1 MPKTKTIPIFP
12 LDLVL
17 FPHQL
22 LPLQIFEPRY
32 KQMID
37 DCMLSDKE
45 FGGCLSH
52 KDMTVANW
60 EAPYNI
66 GTIAKISDCKDVD
79 STSGNLI
86 INSSGRSK
94 FRILRMIPPALEQP
108 NDYDPISDEGKE
120 KIANLHEKSGFDKK
134 MYIQAEVELIN
145 EIEEPISLKDWEH
158 LIDLW
163 KKKTAF
169 HALPKTITS
178 HELDHLLE
186 QYDLKTE
193 MPTIDYVHSLC
204 ALGATTAQ
212 ELQPILE
219 ANSIEQLLE
228 RCEDLLRT

>member
-1 MPKTKTIPIFP
+1 MAKTKIIPIFP

-17 FPHQL
+17 FPHQM
-22 LPLQIFEPRY
+22 LPLRIFEPRY

-37 DCMLSDKE
+37 DCMMSDKE
-45 FGGCLSH
+45 FGVCLSH

-66 GTIAKISDCKDVD
+66 GTIAKISECKDVD
-79 STSGNLI
+79 STSGHLI

-94 FRILRMIPPALEQP
+94 FRILRMIPPVFEQP
-108 NDYDPISDEGKE
+108 YDYDPISTEGKE
-120 KIANLHEKSGFDKK
+120 KIASLHEKSGFDKK

-145 EIEEPISLKDWEH
+145 EIEEPITLQDWEH
-158 LIDLW
+158 LIEMW

-186 QYDLKTE
+186 HYDLKTE
-193 MPTIDYVHSLC
+193 TPTVDYVYSLC
-204 ALGATTAQ
+204 ALGATSAQ

-219 ANSIEQLLE
+219 TNSLEQLLE

>member
-45 FGGCLSH
+45 FGVCLSH

-120 KIANLHEKSGFDKK
+120 KIATHHEKSGFDKK

-145 EIEEPISLKDWEH
+145 EIEEQISLKDWEQ
-158 LIDLW
+158 LNDLW
-163 KKKTAF
+163 KKKTEF

-178 HELDHLLE
+178 DELDHLLE